1 MCIDGD
7 LFTDV
12 MHICNIMYDKYI
24 KFLDW
29 LSGGLIFDLDF
40 QANAY
45 KEVIEM
51 QNKRIAGLHDRLD
64 ANRMTIDELKAAL
77 TEYKEKE
84 AKIAKQKRESYHR
97 RKKK

>member
-1 MCIDGD
+1 M
-7 LFTDV
+7 
-12 MHICNIMYDKYI
+12 

-29 LSGGLIFDLDF
+29 LSGGLIFDLDY
-40 QANAY
+40 QVNAY

-64 ANRMTIDELKAAL
+64 ANRRIINDLTNVL

-84 AKIAKQKRESYHR
+84 AKIAKQKRESYQR

>member
-1 MCIDGD
+1 LCIDGD

-29 LSGGLIFDLDF
+29 LSGGMIFDLDF

-64 ANRMTIDELKAAL
+64 ANRMTIDELKAVL
-77 TEYKEKE
+77 TDYKEKE

>member
-1 MCIDGD
+1 MK
-7 LFTDV
+7 TY
-12 MHICNIMYDKYI
+12 M

-29 LSGGLIFDLDF
+29 LSGGLIFDLDY
-40 QANAY
+40 QVNAY

-51 QNKRIAGLHDRLD
+51 QNKRIAGLHERLD
-64 ANRMTIDELKAAL
+64 ANRRTINDLTNVL

>member
-1 MCIDGD
+1 M
-7 LFTDV
+7 
-12 MHICNIMYDKYI
+12 

-29 LSGGLIFDLDF
+29 LSGGLIFDLDY
-40 QANAY
+40 QVNAY

-51 QNKRIAGLHDRLD
+51 QNKRIAGLHERLD
-64 ANRMTIDELKAAL
+64 ANRRTINDLTNVL

>member
-1 MCIDGD
+1 MK
-7 LFTDV
+7 TY
-12 MHICNIMYDKYI
+12 M

-29 LSGGLIFDLDF
+29 LSGGLIFDLDY
-40 QANAY
+40 QVRAY

-51 QNKRIAGLHDRLD
+51 QNKRIAGLHERLD
-64 ANRMTIDELKAAL
+64 ANRRIINDLTNVL

-84 AKIAKQKRESYHR
+84 AKIAQQKRESYYR

>member
-1 MCIDGD
+1 M
-7 LFTDV
+7 
-12 MHICNIMYDKYI
+12 

-29 LSGGLIFDLDF
+29 LSGGLIFDLDY
-40 QANAY
+40 QVRAY

-51 QNKRIAGLHDRLD
+51 QNKRIAGLHERLD
-64 ANRMTIDELKAAL
+64 ANRRIINDLTNVL

-84 AKIAKQKRESYHR
+84 AKIAQQKRESYYR

>member
-1 MCIDGD
+1 
-7 LFTDV
+7 
-12 MHICNIMYDKYI
+12 MYNKYI

-29 LSGGLIFDLDF
+29 LSGGLIFDLDY
-40 QANAY
+40 QTKVY
-45 KEVIEM
+45 KEAIEL
-51 QNKRIAGLHDRLD
+51 QNKRIARLHDRLA
-64 ANRMTIDELKAAL
+64 ANRRTIEDLKIVL

>member
-1 MCIDGD
+1 LCIDGD

-29 LSGGLIFDLDF
+29 LSGGMIFDLDF

-64 ANRMTIDELKAAL
+64 ANRMTIDELKAVL

-97 RKKK
+97 RKQK

>member
-1 MCIDGD
+1 M
-7 LFTDV
+7 
-12 MHICNIMYDKYI
+12 

-29 LSGGLIFDLDF
+29 LSGGLIFDLDY
-40 QANAY
+40 QVNAY

-51 QNKRIAGLHDRLD
+51 QNKRIAGLHERLD
-64 ANRMTIDELKAAL
+64 ANRRTINDLTNVL

-97 RKKK
+97 RKQK

>member
-12 MHICNIMYDKYI
+12 MHICNIMYNKYI

-29 LSGGLIFDLDF
+29 LSGGLIFDLDY
-40 QANAY
+40 QTKVY
-45 KEVIEM
+45 KEAIEL
-51 QNKRIAGLHDRLD
+51 QNKRIAGLHDRLA
-64 ANRMTIDELKAAL
+64 ANRRTIEDFKIVL

>member
-29 LSGGLIFDLDF
+29 LSGGMIFYLDF
-40 QANAY
+40 QGNAY

-64 ANRMTIDELKAAL
+64 ANRMTIDELKAVL

>member
-1 MCIDGD
+1 M
-7 LFTDV
+7 
-12 MHICNIMYDKYI
+12 

-29 LSGGLIFDLDF
+29 LSGGLIFDLDY
-40 QANAY
+40 QVNAY

-51 QNKRIAGLHDRLD
+51 QNKRIAGLHERLD
-64 ANRMTIDELKAAL
+64 ANRRTINDLTNVL
-77 TEYKEKE
+77 TEYKQKE

>member
-12 MHICNIMYDKYI
+12 MHICNIMYNKYI

-29 LSGGLIFDLDF
+29 LSGGMIFDLDF

-64 ANRMTIDELKAAL
+64 ANRMTIDELKAVL

>member
-64 ANRMTIDELKAAL
+64 ANRMTIDELKAVL

>member
-1 MCIDGD
+1 LCIDGD

-29 LSGGLIFDLDF
+29 LSGGMIFDLDF

-64 ANRMTIDELKAAL
+64 ANRMTIDELKAVL

-84 AKIAKQKRESYHR
+84 AKIAQQKRESYHR

>member
-29 LSGGLIFDLDF
+29 LSGGMIFDLDF

-64 ANRMTIDELKAAL
+64 ANRMTIDELKAVL
-77 TEYKEKE
+77 TDYKEKE

>member
-1 MCIDGD
+1 MK
-7 LFTDV
+7 TY
-12 MHICNIMYDKYI
+12 M

-29 LSGGLIFDLDF
+29 LSGGLIFDLDY
-40 QANAY
+40 QVNAY

-51 QNKRIAGLHDRLD
+51 QNKRIAGLHERLD
-64 ANRMTIDELKAAL
+64 ANRRTINDLTNVL

-97 RKKK
+97 RKQK

>member
-29 LSGGLIFDLDF
+29 LSGGLIFDLDY
-40 QANAY
+40 QTNAY

-64 ANRMTIDELKAAL
+64 ANRMTIDELKAVL

>member
-29 LSGGLIFDLDF
+29 LSGGMIFDLDF

-64 ANRMTIDELKAAL
+64 ANRMTIDELKAVL

-97 RKKK
+97 RKQK

>member
-1 MCIDGD
+1 
-7 LFTDV
+7 
-12 MHICNIMYDKYI
+12 MYDKYI

-29 LSGGLIFDLDF
+29 LSGGMIFDLDY

-64 ANRMTIDELKAAL
+64 ANRMTIDELKAVL

-84 AKIAKQKRESYHR
+84 AKIAKQKRDSYHR
-97 RKKK
+97 RKQK

>member
-1 MCIDGD
+1 MK
-7 LFTDV
+7 TY
-12 MHICNIMYDKYI
+12 M

-29 LSGGLIFDLDF
+29 LSGGLIFDLDY
-40 QANAY
+40 QVNAY

-51 QNKRIAGLHDRLD
+51 QNKRIAGLHERLD
-64 ANRMTIDELKAAL
+64 ANRRTINDLTNVL
-77 TEYKEKE
+77 TEYKQKE

>member
-1 MCIDGD
+1 LCIDGD

-29 LSGGLIFDLDF
+29 LSGGMIFDLDY

-64 ANRMTIDELKAAL
+64 ANRMTIDELKAVL

>member
-1 MCIDGD
+1 
-7 LFTDV
+7 
-12 MHICNIMYDKYI
+12 MYDKYI

-29 LSGGLIFDLDF
+29 LSGGMIFDLDY

-64 ANRMTIDELKAAL
+64 ANRMTIDELKAVL

-97 RKKK
+97 MKQK

>member
-1 MCIDGD
+1 
-7 LFTDV
+7 
-12 MHICNIMYDKYI
+12 MYDKYI

-29 LSGGLIFDLDF
+29 LSGGMIFDLDF

-64 ANRMTIDELKAAL
+64 ANRMTIDDLKAVL
-77 TEYKEKE
+77 TEYKEK
-84 AKIAKQKRESYHR
+84 RLR
-97 RKKK
+97 

>member
-29 LSGGLIFDLDF
+29 LSGGMIFDLDY

-64 ANRMTIDELKAAL
+64 ANRMTIDELKAVL
-77 TEYKEKE
+77 TDYKEKE

-97 RKKK
+97 RKQK

>member
-1 MCIDGD
+1 LCIDGD

-29 LSGGLIFDLDF
+29 LSGGMIFDLDF

-64 ANRMTIDELKAAL
+64 ANRMTIDELKAVL

>member
-1 MCIDGD
+1 LCIDGD

-29 LSGGLIFDLDF
+29 LSGGMIFDLDY

-64 ANRMTIDELKAAL
+64 ANRMTIDELKTVL

>member
-1 MCIDGD
+1 
-7 LFTDV
+7 
-12 MHICNIMYDKYI
+12 MYNKYI

-29 LSGGLIFDLDF
+29 LSGGLIFDLDL

-64 ANRMTIDELKAAL
+64 ANRMTIDELKAVL
-77 TEYKEKE
+77 TDYKEKE

>member
-29 LSGGLIFDLDF
+29 LSGGMIFDLDY

-64 ANRMTIDELKAAL
+64 ANRMTIDELKAVL

>member
-29 LSGGLIFDLDF
+29 LSGGMIFDLDY

-64 ANRMTIDELKAAL
+64 ANRMTIDELKAVL

-97 RKKK
+97 RKQK

>member
-1 MCIDGD
+1 MCIGGD

-29 LSGGLIFDLDF
+29 LSGGMIFDLDF

-64 ANRMTIDELKAAL
+64 ANRMTIDELKAVL